1 MRDGWQQVK
10 FKDVATATKGKL
22 PKAKNELGVGKPYLT
37 ANFLRKRI
45 PDLWVQNLDGA
56 VLAEDGDCLI
66 LWDGAGAGDLF
77 SAVDGVVSSTM
88 AVVKSQNRNIL
99 RQFLTLSISSK
110 SSYIKD
116 TCRGTTVPHV
126 SPDAIAEMD
135 LSLPPLPEQKRIV
148 DLISTVDSYIEALRQ
163 HLERAKISRNA
174 VLHQL
179 LTAGGEDW
187 VDTKIGAVSS
197 FVPIRLAPKDLSSD
211 SIYVG
216 LEHLEPFNSSIS
228 RFDSVSKVSSSL
240 TPFDPGDVLFG
251 RLRPYLHK
259 VAFAEISGFCSPEI
273 LVLRANSEIL
283 SKMLFLYCDLDSTI
297 QACVEKSAGTRMP
310 RASAEDLQ
318 SIKIQLPPRP
328 EQERISGIVSAY
340 DSEIRQI
347 SHTLSRTAN
356 VRAALLSDL
365 LSGNHEIPASYDQ
378 LIGAA

>member
-1 MRDGWQQVK
+1 MRDGWVETTLGQVISLEY
-10 FKDVATATKGKL
+10 GKSL
-22 PKAKNELGVGKPYLT
+22 TDSNRDGVGYPVYGSAGVVGRHSQPLVPEGPVIVVGRKGT
-37 ANFLRKRI
+37 A
-45 PDLWVQNLDGA
+45 GA
-56 VLAEDGDCLI
+56 VYWSSGPCFVIDTAYFARIKEDVQPKYLFYLLNFVNLKSVTAQTGVPGLNRERAYSLRCSIPPRAEQ
-66 LWDGAGAGDLF
+66 
-77 SAVDGVVSSTM
+77 VRV
-88 AVVKSQNRNIL
+88 
-99 RQFLTLSISSK
+99 
-110 SSYIKD
+110 
-116 TCRGTTVPHV
+116 
-126 SPDAIAEMD
+126 
-135 LSLPPLPEQKRIV
+135 V
-148 DLISTVDSYIEALRQ
+148 DLISTVDSYIEALQQ
-163 HLERAKISRNA
+163 HLESARKSRAA
-174 VLHQL
+174 VLHDL
-179 LTAGGEDW
+179 LTHVGDDW
-187 VDTKIGAVSS
+187 VNTTIGEVSS
-197 FVPIRLAPKDLSSD
+197 FVTIRLAPKDLSSD

-216 LEHLEPFNSSIS
+216 LEHLEPFNSSVS

-240 TPFDPGDVLFG
+240 TPFEPGDVLFG

-365 LSGNHEIPASYDQ
+365 LSGEHEIPVSYDQ
-378 LIGAA
+378 LIGPA